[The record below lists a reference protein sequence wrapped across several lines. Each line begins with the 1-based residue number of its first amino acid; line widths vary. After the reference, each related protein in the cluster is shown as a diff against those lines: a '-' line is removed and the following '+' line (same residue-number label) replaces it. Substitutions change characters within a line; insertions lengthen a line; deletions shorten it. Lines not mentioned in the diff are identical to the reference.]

1 MHQKDMNIVL
11 REAQR
16 LGTPAFLSAVTA
28 QLFNA
33 MVGQGLGE
41 ADSIAVLQLLE
52 EMSGQGNGK
61 S

>member
-1 MHQKDMNIVL
+1 
-11 REAQR
+11 
-16 LGTPAFLSAVTA
+16 
-28 QLFNA
+28 